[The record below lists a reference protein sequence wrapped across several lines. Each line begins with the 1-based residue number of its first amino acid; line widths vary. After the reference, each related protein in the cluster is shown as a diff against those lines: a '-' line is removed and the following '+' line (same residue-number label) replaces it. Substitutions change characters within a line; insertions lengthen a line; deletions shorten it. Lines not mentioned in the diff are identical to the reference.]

1 MSQIKL
7 KDLPPIAEIGNECFL
22 TQTFCCQPDT
32 DRVSSLSVRKMTAK
46 LEPWTNLSH
55 LLRTSTGIILTKNGD
70 RFYQTNF
77 IAEDVQAHDPHSFGN
92 DWTNRIPNYIMRLKG
107 MSFEQHLKLKQ
118 MFPKDAR
125 FYWGYQPL
133 HIELYDNLRLFLYM
147 PFGTLSNLQLVVL
160 ENDTVLKKFEVQLRT
175 PDDSFEFTSNWEVY
189 YDKTSLDGQSLP
201 FETSLPL
208 TLFNVVRK
216 EGRIHLYK
224 CSFDFNWP
232 RLSTTQCYHCFKATS
247 GSQLCGGGSCIVAST
262 YPQDLKKMRNRHKA
276 ENMEHESYH
285 LSYKKIEV
293 EDLCPDNFPENK
305 VHVEYCRPSRD
316 ELIVRVGKHLF
327 EASFIVGQF
336 DSFYESDLAREHN
349 IVSYSPFLSTK
360 GYFHYLTDM
369 GDLIVF
375 GTLMEKERRTIINF
389 VPKAALETT
398 KLFLVQGMLLC
409 YYVLEED
416 HFLVNLNLSLIED
429 L

>member
-1 MSQIKL
+1 
-7 KDLPPIAEIGNECFL
+7 
-22 TQTFCCQPDT
+22 
-32 DRVSSLSVRKMTAK
+32 
-46 LEPWTNLSH
+46 
-55 LLRTSTGIILTKNGD
+55 
-70 RFYQTNF
+70 
-77 IAEDVQAHDPHSFGN
+77 
-92 DWTNRIPNYIMRLKG
+92 
-107 MSFEQHLKLKQ
+107 
-118 MFPKDAR
+118 MFPKNAK

-160 ENDTVLKKFEVQLRT
+160 KNDTVLKKFEVQLRT

-189 YDKTSLDGQSLP
+189 YDKTSLDEQSLP

-232 RLSTTQCYHCFKATS
+232 RLSTTQCYHCYKATS
-247 GSQLCGGGSCIVAST
+247 GSQLCGGGTCIVDST
-262 YPQDLKKMRNRHKA
+262 YPQDLIEMRNRHKA
-276 ENMEHESYH
+276 ENMEYESYH
-285 LSYKKIEV
+285 LSYKKIEL

-327 EASFIVGQF
+327 EVSFIVGQF

-349 IVSYSPFLSTK
+349 IVSYSPFSSKK

-398 KLFLVQGMLLC
+398 KLFASPFYQQTIGGSLCGPRWQWTRSHWATILRSVYVSLTFTTAMVVPPGFDKSLTILV
-409 YYVLEED
+409 
-416 HFLVNLNLSLIED
+416 
-429 L
+429 